1 MSQATNSAEQQASVE
16 DSSVTA
22 AIPQSAKPL
31 SFLASINFIKEGKEV
46 TAAAGANLRQKA
58 IENGIDIYTL
68 KGKLMN
74 CGGIGQCATC
84 VVNIAEGADQLSP
97 RTDFENRR
105 LKKRPDSCR
114 LACQTMVNGSV
125 TVETKP

>member
-1 MSQATNSAEQQASVE
+1 MNQATNPAEQQA
-16 DSSVTA
+16 A

-58 IENGIDIYTL
+58 IENGVDIYTF

-84 VVNIAEGADQLSP
+84 VVNITEGADQLSP

-105 LKKRPDSCR
+105 LKKRPESCR

>member
-1 MSQATNSAEQQASVE
+1 MSQATNPSEPQAAVE
-16 DSSVTA
+16 DPSATA
-22 AIPQSAKPL
+22 AITQSAKPA
-31 SFLASINFIKEGKEV
+31 SFLASINFIKEGKAV
-46 TAAAGANLRQKA
+46 TVAAGANLRQKA
-58 IENGIDIYTL
+58 IENGIDIYTF
-68 KGKLMN
+68 KGKLTN

-84 VVNIAEGADQLSP
+84 VVNITEGADQLSP

-105 LKKRPDSCR
+105 LKKRPESYR

>member
-1 MSQATNSAEQQASVE
+1 MSQATNPAEQQASVE

-84 VVNIAEGADQLSP
+84 VVNITVQILKIGGSRNALTAADLP
-97 RTDFENRR
+97 V
-105 LKKRPDSCR
+105 KRWS
-114 LACQTMVNGSV
+114 MVR
-125 TVETKP
+125 